1 MLDVVCNRFTVFSLL
16 IHYVHRDGALG
27 QQARDALLLCMV
39 LSKNNEA
46 IAEFIAHQSTVCPVN
61 YALVYRFLYSTA
73 LLSQKNIYSILPR
86 SGNSQIIRP
95 SRQLPPKLSTVYLMW
110 DSPTELI
117 TDKTKPKLKQR
128 LHTKVNRQRVN
139 SNLKLI

>member
-1 MLDVVCNRFTVFSLL
+1 MGLYWYLKLSVQQTSTDVICWVMLDVVCNRFTVFSLL

-61 YALVYRFLYSTA
+61 YALVYGFLHSTA
-73 LLSQKNIYSILPR
+73 LLSLKNILHS
-86 SGNSQIIRP
+86 
-95 SRQLPPKLSTVYLMW
+95 ST
-110 DSPTELI
+110 
-117 TDKTKPKLKQR
+117 
-128 LHTKVNRQRVN
+128 
-139 SNLKLI
+139 